1 MMLKKLQQ
9 KYARIKD
16 EIAQWDELQS
26 QLLSQFGNASSIIE
40 RLPVLSEDKNYGGLK
55 FLPGIKEA
63 LLGKQM
69 VTLERIFFDMK
80 DTMKEIYGVVLSI
93 DKIVQDAF
101 QILRGSTPHQMH
113 LHVGIKPSLQQC
125 LDGLK
130 AVQAMYKAEYLFKS
144 SVVSSLTCKC
154 SAGEIAALRQ
164 LLTDQPNISKM
175 EVQTILK

>member
-80 DTMKEIYGVVLSI
+80 DTI
-93 DKIVQDAF
+93 
-101 QILRGSTPHQMH
+101 
-113 LHVGIKPSLQQC
+113 
-125 LDGLK
+125 
-130 AVQAMYKAEYLFKS
+130 YLFKS

-175 EVQTILK
+175 EVQTIFEIIFAEDIR